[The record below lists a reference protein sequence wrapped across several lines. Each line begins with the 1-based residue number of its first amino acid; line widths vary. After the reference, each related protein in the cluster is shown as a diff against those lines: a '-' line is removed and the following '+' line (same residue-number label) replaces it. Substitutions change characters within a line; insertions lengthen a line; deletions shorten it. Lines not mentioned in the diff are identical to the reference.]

1 MFRVKEELLVP
12 ISNTLITT
20 IEINM
25 QVIICLDSPLKLIC
39 IHLLRFETKRCSFIL
54 TRLFFVSY
62 IGNLLVISST
72 SRKIVRGNDHAC
84 NSKAYL
90 EPSQTSTMELF
101 CEDKRC
107 VDGYNLLSIFVKSSI
122 EDVRLV
128 YEYVS
133 AADGVSLVSKEISF
147 FFRDVVEN
155 LHPR

>member
-1 MFRVKEELLVP
+1 MQLEGIFRTQ
-12 ISNTLITT
+12 SNIY
-20 IEINM
+20 N
-25 QVIICLDSPLKLIC
+25 
-39 IHLLRFETKRCSFIL
+39 
-54 TRLFFVSY
+54 
-62 IGNLLVISST
+62 G
-72 SRKIVRGNDHAC
+72 A
-84 NSKAYL
+84 
-90 EPSQTSTMELF
+90 F

-107 VDGYNLLSIFVKSSI
+107 VDGYNLTIFVKGCI